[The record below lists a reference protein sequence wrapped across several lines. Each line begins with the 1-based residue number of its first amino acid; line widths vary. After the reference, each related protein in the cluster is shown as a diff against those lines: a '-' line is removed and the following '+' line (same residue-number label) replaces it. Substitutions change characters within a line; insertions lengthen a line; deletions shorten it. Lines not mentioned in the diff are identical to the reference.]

1 MKGSFI
7 PDDPELPEKYKI
19 PRVSYSSLRIPIF
32 SYEIDLSIFYHDLVD
47 VYVLEMFAD
56 RSSNCCVIFIEKNVW
71 GLCIPCFNVVE
82 PKMICLRQCIPEIRI
97 KNLRTP
103 LLFRPDHAQ
112 GLLGDAQIGCNMA
125 ERGPQ

>member
-32 SYEIDLSIFYHDLVD
+32 SYEIDLPIFYHDLVD
-47 VYVLEMFAD
+47 VYVLEMFAA

-71 GLCIPCFNVVE
+71 GLSIPCFNVVE
-82 PKMICLRQCIPEIRI
+82 PKMICLGKC
-97 KNLRTP
+97 
-103 LLFRPDHAQ
+103 RP
-112 GLLGDAQIGCNMA
+112 
-125 ERGPQ
+125 